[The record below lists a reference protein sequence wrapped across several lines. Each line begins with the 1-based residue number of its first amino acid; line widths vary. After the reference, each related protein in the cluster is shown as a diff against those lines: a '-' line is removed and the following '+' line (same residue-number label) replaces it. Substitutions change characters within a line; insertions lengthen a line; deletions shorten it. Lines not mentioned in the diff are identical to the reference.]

1 MRKSEHEAEGCE
13 KALST
18 RPQEEA
24 LPDRKH
30 CSRSKPQVLDRIADR
45 SEDKGAVE
53 VGHRGPF
60 MLGLKDPVSCLNFI

>member
-13 KALST
+13 RAPST

-30 CSRSKPQVLDRIADR
+30 CGRSKAQVLEEQPIGQ
-45 SEDKGAVE
+45 KT
-53 VGHRGPF
+53 RGQW
-60 MLGLKDPVSCLNFI
+60 K